1 MLILLIDTK
10 TNINIMLLQKILS
23 WTTLLLVFS
32 IIVMGCDDSSTGTE
46 SGTGT
51 MEIRMYDAPID
62 SADEVN
68 VFIERV
74 EVNEEGTEGGW
85 EVISEPQQSYDLL
98 ELTNGA
104 FEVLGEEELEP
115 GIYQQIR
122 LILSQEGHSVVV
134 GDNVY
139 DLKVPSGPQT
149 GIKLNVDAEIEPD
162 ITYVLLLDF
171 DASRS
176 VVKAGQSGMYLLK
189 PVIKATNEAVTG
201 NIAGT
206 VSPVEAKPVVY
217 AIAGSDTL
225 GSTVAD
231 TTSGDFKIIGLEAGT
246 YTLAVN
252 PRDTTYADKNVP
264 DVTVTVGETNNVG
277 TIEVN
282 Q

>member
-1 MLILLIDTK
+1 
-10 TNINIMLLQKILS
+10 
-23 WTTLLLVFS
+23 
-32 IIVMGCDDSSTGTE
+32 
-46 SGTGT
+46 

-85 EVISEPQQSYDLL
+85 EVISEPQQTYNLL

-122 LILSQEGHSVVV
+122 LILGTDGHSVVV
-134 GDNVY
+134 GEDVF
-139 DLKVPSGPQT
+139 DLTVPSGPQT
-149 GIKLNVDAEIEPD
+149 GIKLNVNAEIEAD

-176 VVKAGQSGMYLLK
+176 VVEAGRSGMYLLK

-206 VSPVEAKPVVY
+206 VNPAAAEPVVY
-217 AIAGSDTL
+217 AIAGSDTV
-225 GSTVAD
+225 GSTIAD
-231 TTSGDFKIIGLEAGT
+231 TTSGDFRIIGLEAGS
-246 YTLAVN
+246 YTVAVN

-264 DVTVTVGETNNVG
+264 DITVMVGETNNIG
-277 TIEVN
+277 TVEVA
-282 Q
+282 QQ